1 MMKEEMTSSTNKIL
15 IPFALLSL
23 LLSHSLSSLNPS
35 NLPFYSLLGMS
46 WLLEAFVI
54 GPAEQLRKMFDPVRV
69 YATAVYLACVVLAL
83 VCAILIHS
91 KILTLLAM
99 ICEICALIWYSLSYI
114 PFARRLVSDMMVRL
128 FDTEI

>member
-1 MMKEEMTSSTNKIL
+1 MGTCC
-15 IPFALLSL
+15 
-23 LLSHSLSSLNPS
+23 
-35 NLPFYSLLGMS
+35 
-46 WLLEAFVI
+46 LLEAFLI

-69 YATAVYLACVVLAL
+69 YATAVYLGFVVLAL

-114 PFARRLVSDMMVRL
+114 PFARRLVSDMMIRL